1 MLEARRRAQRIVHEC
16 LVEVATALVP
26 GDREHDAAHTIR
38 DRMAARGVTSWF
50 HEPYVW
56 FGDHTAPT
64 RRRRIAEFHPSD
76 RRADRGMPV
85 ILDAAPIIDGNIVDV
100 SYSFGCGSERPATL
114 ADVLDALAAVRALV
128 PDAVRTA
135 RGPKDI
141 YRAIEELAVARGCRT
156 CHRLTPL
163 GPLAH
168 RVDGGRNI
176 DVGLRVAGVDVGVLA
191 MLGGGDVLSRLSGR
205 ASPLWTTHARGRLH
219 GLWSVEPH
227 LARGDVGAKF
237 EELLVVD
244 DDGAR
249 WLETES
255 WL

>member
-1 MLEARRRAQRIVHEC
+1 MHEC
-16 LVEVATALVP
+16 LVEVATALVQ
-26 GDREHDAAHTIR
+26 GDTERDAARMIR

-64 RRRRIAEFHPSD
+64 RRRRIGEFHPSD
-76 RRADRGMPV
+76 RRAERGMPV
-85 ILDAAPIIDGNIVDV
+85 ILDAAPILDGYIVDT
-100 SYSFGCGSERPATL
+100 SYSFGCAEQTATL
-114 ADVLDALAAVRALV
+114 VDVLDALAAVRALV
-128 PDAVRTA
+128 PRAVRSA
-135 RGPKDI
+135 RGPKDV
-141 YRAIEELAVARGCRT
+141 YRAVEELATARGCRT

-168 RVDGGRNI
+168 RVDGARSI

-191 MLGGGDVLSRLSGR
+191 MLGGGDVRSRLSGG
-205 ASPLWTTHARGRLH
+205 ASPLWTSQTRGRLA

-237 EELLVVD
+237 EEILVVD